1 MRQLILARDE
11 THRLS
16 IQLALD
22 AAGIPYRASPNPS
35 LPGYIDERR
44 FWVEDAD
51 YERAHDAVIALDDH
65 GPLDAPQITRRF
77 KIFIVAAALAIT
89 GLWVLLWVI
98 ASRRG

>member
-22 AAGIPYRASPNPS
+22 AAGVRYRASPNPS

-44 FWVEDAD
+44 FWVEEAD
-51 YERAHDAVIALDDH
+51 YDRAREAVLALDDH
-65 GPLDAPQITRRF
+65 GPLTGALVTRRF
-77 KIFIVAAALAIT
+77 RIFLIVAAAVIF
-89 GLWVLLWVI
+89 GLWIALW
-98 ASRRG
+98 ATAKR